1 MSALPEPEM
10 GSKETIAES
19 QPHHAYDEE
28 GRRWAEN
35 QALAL
40 GADPA
45 TLKPSAV
52 QHTS

>member
-19 QPHHAYDEE
+19 QPHHACHQE
-28 GRRWAEN
+28 GYRWAVN

-45 TLKPSAV
+45 SLNPSAV